1 MLKDLAVAWRTLLK
15 KPSYAIAVTAT
26 LGLGIGASAM
36 TFSLLD
42 AALLRPLPFE
52 RPDRLVALVGVAGP
66 ERSPRGASFPE
77 ILDWR
82 ARASTL
88 DDVVIFDDA
97 SVNLRVGNASI
108 RAEAELV
115 SARYFPLLGVRP
127 ALGRAFLPE
136 EDAVPDRDAVA
147 VVSHA
152 FWRERLGGDPQAVSS
167 TIVLNERPLRVVG
180 VMPEGFRGL
189 SFDTEVWVPSM
200 LVALVNGPGMATS
213 RNTRWLVAYA
223 RLKEGVTRDRAQEDL
238 TRVAQQLEAEFPAT
252 NRQRGVDVR
261 VLRDSLLGGGRG
273 LVVALFGAVA
283 LLLLVACTNVAS
295 LQLARATARR
305 RELAV
310 RIALGAGRW
319 HIVRQ
324 LLAESIVLSAA
335 AGAVGTLAAAWA
347 LGTAVTLMP
356 EGALPAY
363 VQPAVEVRAVL
374 FAFVASAV
382 VAIVVP
388 LLPALA
394 SSRQQPSD
402 SLKAGART
410 VEPGLGSIRRPSMQQ
425 LLVVGEIALATV
437 LLASA
442 ALMARSLQRQMDVRL
457 GFDPTGVTVARL
469 SLPLDR
475 YPPAARAEF
484 VTRLREHLAEMPDVA
499 AVAVGSDTP
508 LTGRSSASLIVPDSA
523 QPADPAVRYYRH
535 LVAPGYFAA
544 LGIAITRGREF
555 TDADRQGSPP
565 VAVIS
570 ESGARRLWGGADP
583 VGRYLLTNDS
593 ARRRI
598 EIVGVAADARFRDL
612 RTDMTA
618 ARAEPDVFF
627 PYGQRTDGDL
637 ELAVRTRSGAPVS
650 AAAMQAVVGRM
661 DPGIPVFQ
669 TQPLSR
675 AVARQTSSARFISA
689 LMAAFSV
696 AALLLAALGLYGL
709 LAYVIGL
716 SRREIAIR
724 LALGANAR
732 AVVGLIAGNGL
743 VLVLTGA
750 ALGGLGAAAAG
761 HAMASLLFRTSP
773 VDPAALASVA
783 LLLIVVAAAAMF
795 GPARRAL
802 RIEPH
807 AALKD

>member
-15 KPSYAIAVTAT
+15 KPGYAIAVLAT

-88 DDVVIFDDA
+88 DDVVIYDDA
-97 SVNLRVGNASI
+97 SVNLRVGTASI
-108 RAEAELV
+108 RAEVELV

-127 ALGRAFLPE
+127 VLGRAFLPE

-167 TIVLNERPLRVVG
+167 TIFLNERPLRVVG

-200 LVALVNGPGMATS
+200 LVALVNGPGMGTS

-223 RLKEGVTRDRAQEDL
+223 RLKDGVTRDRAQEDL

-252 NRQRGVDVR
+252 NRERGVDVR
-261 VLRDSLLGGGRG
+261 VLRDSMLGDGRG

-310 RIALGAGRW
+310 RVALGAGRW

-324 LLAESIVLSAA
+324 LLAESLVLSAD
-335 AGAVGTLAAAWA
+335 AGAIGTLAAAWA
-347 LGTAVTLMP
+347 LGMAVTLMP

-363 VQPAVEVRAVL
+363 VRPAVELRAVL
-374 FAFVASAV
+374 FAFLASAV

-394 SSRQQPSD
+394 SSRQQPLD
-402 SLKAGART
+402 SLKAGARA

-425 LLVVGEIALATV
+425 MLVVGEIALATV

-457 GFDPTGVTVARL
+457 GFEPTGATVARL
-469 SLPLDR
+469 SLPIDR
-475 YPPAARAEF
+475 YSPAARVEF
-484 VTRLREHLAEMPDVA
+484 VTRLREHLARMPDAA

-508 LTGRSSASLIVPDSA
+508 LTGRSSASVIVPDSA
-523 QPADPAVRYYRH
+523 QPGDPAVRYYRH
-535 LVAPGYFAA
+535 VVAPGYFAA

-555 TDADRQGSPP
+555 TDADRRGSPL
-565 VAVIS
+565 VALIS
-570 ESGARRLWGGADP
+570 ESGARRFWGGADP
-583 VGRYLLTNDS
+583 IGRHLLTNDS
-593 ARRRI
+593 ARLRI
-598 EIVGVAADARFRDL
+598 EIVGVTADARFRDL
-612 RTDMTA
+612 RTDITA
-618 ARAEPDVFF
+618 ARAEPDIFF

-637 ELAVRTRSGAPVS
+637 ELAVRTSSGAPVS
-650 AAAMQAVVGRM
+650 AAAIQAVVGRM

-675 AVARQTSSARFISA
+675 AVARQTSTARFISA
-689 LMAAFSV
+689 LMAAFSI

-750 ALGGLGAAAAG
+750 ALGGLGAAAVG
-761 HAMASLLFRTSP
+761 RAMAALLFRTSP
-773 VDPAALASVA
+773 VDPAALATVA
-783 LLLIVVAAAAMF
+783 LLLIVVAAAAML

-802 RIEPH
+802 RIDPH
-807 AALKD
+807 AALKE